1 MAYNVSMVSS
11 ADEALEVVRTL
22 SLDLIFVD
30 VMLDG
35 LPGDEL
41 LAQLRKLVP
50 ADVAI
55 VMASQLSQMEVVK
68 KCLDLGADGYLV
80 KPIHTSTIQLS
91 WQYAYRKK
99 GLRGSPQLQPQT
111 MEPFGEFRLDAQTT
125 SSRHADASIPAPGVP
140 LSESAG
146 SASEVAPRDRFRS
159 VRPIRVRDLS
169 SADGAGLA
177 ARLGHGQGSD
187 GEVGACA
194 PQ

>member
-1 MAYNVSMVSS
+1 
-11 ADEALEVVRTL
+11 
-22 SLDLIFVD
+22 
-30 VMLDG
+30 MLP
-35 LPGDEL
+35 LPL
-41 LAQLRKLVP
+41 LASPKPSPHVVP
-50 ADVAI
+50 TPLIVSALCSLQSAALSRMAI
-55 VMASQLSQMEVVK
+55 PVPTSSLSTSIVEISQRAAQST
-68 KCLDLGADGYLV
+68 YLCR
-80 KPIHTSTIQLS
+80 
-91 WQYAYRKK
+91 RKK

-111 MEPFGEFRLDAQTT
+111 MEPLGEFRLDAQTT

-169 SADGAGLA
+169 TADGAGLA
-177 ARLGHGQGSD
+177 ARLGQGQGLD